1 MHPYFY
7 AESSVK
13 KWGGQVED
21 YLPIHSWFDESKAH
35 LADVRH
41 RALRHHSEGIFLAE
55 ALFGNTI
62 TNLPIRLVG
71 WSQSD
76 KSVNAMSS
84 ETWGEYLVPPIGSVP
99 SSPSLGCFAGRK
111 RWLLN
116 WTPSRKKPKQN
127 YVIDMTA
134 STKEH
139 VINVVTGCYRA

>member
-1 MHPYFY
+1 MHLYFY

-62 TNLPIRLVG
+62 TNSAGRVVPVRQI
-71 WSQSD
+71 
-76 KSVNAMSS
+76 
-84 ETWGEYLVPPIGSVP
+84 GERHVIEDLGRIPCAADWLRAIN
-99 SSPSLGCFAGRK
+99 PSLGCFAGRK

-116 WTPSRKKPKQN
+116 WTPSRKKTKQN

-134 STKEH
+134 STREH
-139 VINVVTGCYRA
+139 VIRPILVLARHRR